1 MKSYLRII
9 TVLLSLALVVPHSV
23 AALKAGSSCSKAGIK
38 SVSGGRTY
46 TCVKS
51 GKKLV
56 WNKGVLIPV
65 VNPAPT
71 ASAAPVQ
78 SNNPVQQANSIT
90 PWSST
95 ATAEEISEAAQT
107 NFRSWAAKNMQPIT
121 KHKLILQEG
130 VPTARAA
137 SFSAADKL
145 GAQIFGQFLSEGS
158 ATVIG
163 SDEKWVVQRLK
174 ENGGNYNSCAY
185 SAGNPGL
192 DYCLDGG
199 GTQGYVVKSDVAFQ
213 PRNLGSDGTSLLAHE
228 YFHIVQYQMADRIR
242 KQSIKDGNASS
253 KNLFPAWLVEGSANF
268 VGFSVAAMAMG
279 TTYGE
284 SRKAMFG
291 YAPSEPSMNRNA
303 LEDYEIRNGPG
314 NNSPT
319 YPYIAG
325 QLASEFIVASV
336 GFEKFLQIFT
346 SFKETNDFEK
356 SFKLAI
362 GISKEDF
369 YEKFE
374 KARINLGLQE
384 VSWKL
389 VCLTNTPIKDLSSA
403 PSKCSL
409 RTTEDPV
416 SQGQDSNGQQNNP
429 IGNVAPPLIDRNS
442 NVDGQGCSYGEDSF
456 TNSFGKFVCTS
467 LPNGNNMWRK
477 SG

>member
-1 MKSYLRII
+1 MKTQIRPIA
-9 TVLLSLALVVPHSV
+9 VLISLVLVVPNSY
-23 AALKAGSSCSKAGIK
+23 AAVKAGSSCSKAGIK
-38 SVSGGRTY
+38 SVSTGKTY

-56 WNKGVLIPV
+56 WNKGVAITV
-65 VNPAPT
+65 AKPAPT
-71 ASAAPVQ
+71 ASAAPVKPTT
-78 SNNPVQQANSIT
+78 PVKQAAPIT

-95 ATAEEISEAAQT
+95 ATADEISEAAQA
-107 NFRSWAAKNMQPIT
+107 NFRSWAAKNMQPTT
-121 KHKLILQEG
+121 KHKLILQDG
-130 VPTARAA
+130 VPSSRAA
-137 SFSAADKL
+137 NFSAADKL
-145 GAQIFGQFLSEGS
+145 GSQIFGEYLTEGS
-158 ATVIG
+158 VTVIG

-174 ENGGNYNSCAY
+174 ENGGNYNGCAY

-213 PRNLGSDGTSLLAHE
+213 PQNLGSDGSSLLAHE
-228 YFHIVQYQMADRIR
+228 YFHIVQYQMADRIK
-242 KQSIKDGNASS
+242 KQTIKDGNAAS
-253 KNLFPAWLVEGSANF
+253 KNLFPAWLIEGSANF

-279 TTYGE
+279 STYGE
-284 SRKAMFG
+284 SRQAMFR
-291 YAPSEPSMNRNA
+291 YAPPEPSMNRNA

-346 SFKETNDFEK
+346 SFKQTNDFDK

-389 VCLTNTPIKDLSSA
+389 VCLTNTPIKDLASA
-403 PSKCSL
+403 PSTCSL
-409 RTTEDPV
+409 RTTEDSG
-416 SQGQDSNGQQNNP
+416 SQGQDPNSQNNP
-429 IGNVAPPLIDRNS
+429 IRGIAPPPIDRNS
-442 NVDGQGCSYGEDSF
+442 NVDGQGCSPGDDAF
-456 TNSFGKFVCTS
+456 TNSFGRFVCTS
-467 LPNGNNMWRK
+467 LANGNNLWKK

>member
-1 MKSYLRII
+1 MKNYLRFLA
-9 TVLLSLALVVPHSV
+9 VLISLALVVPNSY
-23 AALKAGSSCSKAGIK
+23 AAVKAGSACSKAGIK
-38 SVSGGRTY
+38 SVSAGKTY

-65 VNPAPT
+65 AKPAPSAS
-71 ASAAPVQ
+71 ASAAP
-78 SNNPVQQANSIT
+78 SNTPVKQVASVT

-95 ATAEEISEAAQT
+95 ATAEEISEAAQA
-107 NFRSWAAKNMQPIT
+107 NFRSWATKSMQATT

-130 VPTARAA
+130 VPSDRAA
-137 SFSAADKL
+137 NFSAADKL
-145 GAQIFGQFLSEGS
+145 GAQIFGQYLSEGS
-158 ATVIG
+158 VTVIG

-174 ENGGNYNSCAY
+174 ENGGNYSSCAY

-199 GTQGYVVKSDVAFQ
+199 GTQGYVVKSDLAFQ
-213 PRNLGSDGTSLLAHE
+213 PRNLGSDGSSLLAHE
-228 YFHIVQYQMADRIR
+228 YFHIVQYQMADRSK
-242 KQSIKDGNASS
+242 KQTMMDGNAAS

-279 TTYGE
+279 STYGE
-284 SRKAMFG
+284 SRQAMFR
-291 YAPSEPSMNRNA
+291 YAPPEPSMNRNA

-319 YPYIAG
+319 FPYIAG
-325 QLASEFIVASV
+325 QLASEFIIASV
-336 GFEKFLQIFT
+336 GFEKLLEIFT
-346 SFKETNDFEK
+346 SFKQTNDFEK

-403 PSKCSL
+403 PSTCFL
-409 RTTEDPV
+409 RTTEDTS
-416 SQGQDSNGQQNNP
+416 SQGQDPNSQKNNP
-429 IGNVAPPLIDRNS
+429 IGNVAPPPIDRNS

-467 LPNGNNMWRK
+467 LPNGNNMWKK

>member
-1 MKSYLRII
+1 
-9 TVLLSLALVVPHSV
+9 
-23 AALKAGSSCSKAGIK
+23 
-38 SVSGGRTY
+38 
-46 TCVKS
+46 
-51 GKKLV
+51 V
-56 WNKGVLIPV
+56 WSKGVLIPV
-65 VNPAPT
+65 AKPAPT
-71 ASAAPVQ
+71 ATASPAP
-78 SNNPVQQANSIT
+78 SNTPVKQVASVT

-95 ATAEEISEAAQT
+95 ATAEEISEAAQA
-107 NFRSWAAKNMQPIT
+107 NFRSWATKSMQATT

-130 VPTARAA
+130 VPSDRAA
-137 SFSAADKL
+137 NFSAADKL
-145 GAQIFGQFLSEGS
+145 GAQIFGQYLSEGS
-158 ATVIG
+158 VTVIG

-174 ENGGNYNSCAY
+174 ENGGNYSSCAY

-199 GTQGYVVKSDVAFQ
+199 GTQGYVVKSDLAFQ
-213 PRNLGSDGTSLLAHE
+213 PRNLGSDGSSLLAHE
-228 YFHIVQYQMADRIR
+228 YFHIVQYQMADRSK
-242 KQSIKDGNASS
+242 KQVMKDGNAAS

-279 TTYGE
+279 STYGE
-284 SRKAMFG
+284 SRQAMFR
-291 YAPSEPSMNRNA
+291 YAPPEPSMNRNA

-319 YPYIAG
+319 FPYIAG
-325 QLASEFIVASV
+325 QLASEFIIASV
-336 GFEKFLQIFT
+336 GFEKLLEIFT
-346 SFKETNDFEK
+346 SFKQTNDFEK

-403 PSKCSL
+403 PSTCSL
-409 RTTEDPV
+409 RTTEDSS
-416 SQGQDSNGQQNNP
+416 SQGQDPNSQKNNP
-429 IGNVAPPLIDRNS
+429 IGNVAPPPIDRNS

-467 LPNGNNMWRK
+467 LPNGNNMWKK